1 MQPANCADGAGP
13 SLPCRRPIRPGPRLL
28 LPGRYAIQTPMQKM
42 VTPPKSTPGTV
53 TLKDIAAA
61 VGVSLATVSRV
72 LNFDWTL
79 AVSDQT
85 RQAIIETAE
94 AMSYAPARQRK
105 QSARAAVPKI
115 ALVHFLR
122 PEQELSDPYYVAL
135 RLGIERRCAAIQ
147 MEYTKVYQTDAFPD
161 AKVLRSAAGVI
172 VIGWHSAEEE
182 AWMTAQARNIVF
194 ADYAPNFEG
203 CDCVMNDYDSA
214 TVNLLEALSGQ
225 GYGRIGFVG
234 WTDRLTRGGHVR
246 PEKRFLAY
254 ESWLRDRG
262 RFDPEICSLGFNT
275 SESGYDLVLKMLE
288 NAPRPDV
295 LITANDN
302 MAVGAYRAIHKLGL
316 RIPHDIAVASF
327 NDISV
332 ARFMTPPLTT
342 VRLPAEEIGET
353 AVDLLVERMRG
364 RDIAKRVVLQSKIVW
379 RGSTMA
385 KAT

>member
-1 MQPANCADGAGP
+1 
-13 SLPCRRPIRPGPRLL
+13 
-28 LPGRYAIQTPMQKM
+28 MQKM
-42 VTPPKSTPGTV
+42 LIPAKSGSATV

-61 VGVSLATVSRV
+61 VGVSSATVSRV
-72 LNFDWTL
+72 LNFDYSL

-94 AMSYAPARQRK
+94 ALSYTPARQRK
-105 QSARAAVPKI
+105 HLARAAVPKI

-135 RLGIERRCAAIQ
+135 RLGIERRCAALH
-147 MEYTKVYQTDAFPD
+147 MEYAKVYQTDAFPD

-182 AWMTAQARNIVF
+182 TWMTDQARNIVF
-194 ADYAPNFEG
+194 ADYSPNFDG
-203 CDCVMNDYDSA
+203 RDCVLNDYENA
-214 TVNLLEALSGQ
+214 TTTLLDALAAQ
-225 GYGRIGFVG
+225 GYRRIGFIG
-234 WTDRLTRGGHVR
+234 WTDRLTRGGIVR

-254 ESWLRDRG
+254 ENWMRNRG
-262 RFDPEICSLGFNT
+262 WYDPELSDLGVNT
-275 SESGYDLVLKMLE
+275 SESGYDLTLKMLE
-288 NAPRPDV
+288 KGHRPDV

-316 RIPHDIAVASF
+316 NIPGDIAVASF

-342 VRLPAEEIGET
+342 VRLPAEEIGEN
-353 AVDLLVERMRG
+353 AVDLLVERMKG
-364 RDIAKRVVLQSKIVW
+364 RDIAKRLVLQSKIIW
-379 RGSTMA
+379 RGSTA
-385 KAT
+385 PKQA